1 MAEDIPETTK
11 EALNVKN
18 SNNKLTNSEK
28 IKNFQKKAKESQ
40 FEINKI
46 KSKKSQT
53 LSKLDDLNLIFEVYQ
68 KDYHKIIEIIKN
80 EENRIN
86 DLRNLSRE
94 FNFDQILGD
103 VYFNLKNVG
112 FELIKTKF
120 LDQQFYILT
129 SDGKDDNITPSQY
142 GILALIIALSKEVD
156 ENIKIKDL
164 KEIFVELWDSDV
176 QFLINNDY
184 LRKFD
189 EVGIIKVTPMGK
201 ATMKNVIKDLQ
212 LKNLINLFENK

>member
-1 MAEDIPETTK
+1 MIKLASENNNISEI
-11 EALNVKN
+11 VKN
-18 SNNKLTNSEK
+18 ISKIILTNP
-28 IKNFQKKAKESQ
+28 Q
-40 FEINKI
+40 
-46 KSKKSQT
+46 
-53 LSKLDDLNLIFEVYQ
+53 
-68 KDYHKIIEIIKN
+68 KIIR
-80 EENRIN
+80 EE

-94 FNFDQILGD
+94 FNFDQIMGD

-176 QFLINNDY
+176 QVLIDNDY

-201 ATMKNVIKDLQ
+201 AIMKNVIKDLQ

>member
-1 MAEDIPETTK
+1 MPPENDNNS
-11 EALNVKN
+11 EIVKN
-18 SNNKLTNSEK
+18 IT
-28 IKNFQKKAKESQ
+28 
-40 FEINKI
+40 
-46 KSKKSQT
+46 
-53 LSKLDDLNLIFEVYQ
+53 
-68 KDYHKIIEIIKN
+68 KIILINPQKVIR
-80 EENRIN
+80 EE

-94 FNFDQILGD
+94 FNFDQIMSD

-156 ENIKIKDL
+156 ENIKIEDL
-164 KEIFVELWDSDV
+164 KDIFVELWDSDV
-176 QFLINNDY
+176 QFLIDNNY

-201 ATMKNVIKDLQ
+201 ATMKNVIKELQ

>member
-1 MAEDIPETTK
+1 MPPENDNNS
-11 EALNVKN
+11 EIVKN
-18 SNNKLTNSEK
+18 IT
-28 IKNFQKKAKESQ
+28 
-40 FEINKI
+40 
-46 KSKKSQT
+46 
-53 LSKLDDLNLIFEVYQ
+53 
-68 KDYHKIIEIIKN
+68 KIILINPQKVIR
-80 EENRIN
+80 EE

-94 FNFDQILGD
+94 FNFDQIMGD

-156 ENIKIKDL
+156 ENIKIEDL
-164 KEIFVELWDSDV
+164 KDIFVELWDSDV
-176 QFLINNDY
+176 QFLIDNNY

-201 ATMKNVIKDLQ
+201 ATMKNVIKELQ

>member
-1 MAEDIPETTK
+1 MIKLASENNNISEI
-11 EALNVKN
+11 VKN
-18 SNNKLTNSEK
+18 ISKIILTNP
-28 IKNFQKKAKESQ
+28 Q
-40 FEINKI
+40 
-46 KSKKSQT
+46 
-53 LSKLDDLNLIFEVYQ
+53 
-68 KDYHKIIEIIKN
+68 KIIR
-80 EENRIN
+80 EE

-176 QFLINNDY
+176 QFLIDNDY

>member
-1 MAEDIPETTK
+1 MPPENDNNS
-11 EALNVKN
+11 EIVKN
-18 SNNKLTNSEK
+18 IT
-28 IKNFQKKAKESQ
+28 
-40 FEINKI
+40 
-46 KSKKSQT
+46 
-53 LSKLDDLNLIFEVYQ
+53 
-68 KDYHKIIEIIKN
+68 KIILINPQKVIR
-80 EENRIN
+80 EE

-94 FNFDQILGD
+94 FDFDQIMGE

-156 ENIKIKDL
+156 ENIKIEDL
-164 KEIFVELWDSDV
+164 KDIFVELWDSDV
-176 QFLINNDY
+176 QFLIDNNY

-189 EVGIIKVTPMGK
+189 EVGIIKITPMGK

>member
-1 MAEDIPETTK
+1 MIKLSPENDNNS
-11 EALNVKN
+11 EIVKN
-18 SNNKLTNSEK
+18 IT
-28 IKNFQKKAKESQ
+28 
-40 FEINKI
+40 
-46 KSKKSQT
+46 
-53 LSKLDDLNLIFEVYQ
+53 
-68 KDYHKIIEIIKN
+68 KIILINPQKVIR
-80 EENRIN
+80 EE

-94 FNFDQILGD
+94 FDFDQIMGD

-156 ENIKIKDL
+156 ENIKIEDL
-164 KEIFVELWDSDV
+164 KDIFVELWDSDV
-176 QFLINNDY
+176 QFLIDNNY

-212 LKNLINLFENK
+212 LKNLLNVFENK

>member
-1 MAEDIPETTK
+1 MPPENDNNS
-11 EALNVKN
+11 EIVKN
-18 SNNKLTNSEK
+18 IT
-28 IKNFQKKAKESQ
+28 
-40 FEINKI
+40 
-46 KSKKSQT
+46 
-53 LSKLDDLNLIFEVYQ
+53 
-68 KDYHKIIEIIKN
+68 KIILINPQKVIR
-80 EENRIN
+80 EE

-94 FNFDQILGD
+94 FNFDQIMGD

-156 ENIKIKDL
+156 ENIKIEDL
-164 KEIFVELWDSDV
+164 KDIFVELWDSDV
-176 QFLINNDY
+176 QFLIDNNY